1 MSFIVPSCKISL
13 VHEIS
18 LSGLT
23 AMFFSFFNSGEGLAV
38 EAEDDITVGT
48 VQYSVLSFQ
57 GLEKVL
63 NVTHTIFTKVSSND
77 QHHSLLKLMYVH
89 SFWQD
94 SFCGREFITYLYQEN
109 GMTMRGRNCIIR
121 LL

>member
-13 VHEIS
+13 VHEMS

-89 SFWQD
+89 NF
-94 SFCGREFITYLYQEN
+94 
-109 GMTMRGRNCIIR
+109 
-121 LL
+121 